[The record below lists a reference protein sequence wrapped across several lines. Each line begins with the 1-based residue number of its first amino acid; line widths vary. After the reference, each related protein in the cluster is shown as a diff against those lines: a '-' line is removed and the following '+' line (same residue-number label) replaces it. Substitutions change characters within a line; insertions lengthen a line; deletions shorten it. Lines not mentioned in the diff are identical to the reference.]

1 MINLT
6 RKQAEDIIALV
17 NKNTSIS
24 RGVVTNFL
32 QTKLDEPVEKQP
44 YVPQQNPNFCNS
56 DRV

>member
-1 MINLT
+1 MIKIT
-6 RKQAEDIIALV
+6 RKQAEDMIALV

-32 QTKLDEPVEKQP
+32 QTQLDTQNNPVESI
-44 YVPQQNPNFCNS
+44 PQQKPDFCNS